1 MHMTS
6 HVPVVIVNWNGAHLL
21 DRCLSAVR
29 AQTYGSYQVILVDND
44 SSDGSVTLVRRGYP
58 KVRVIRNDLNVGFA
72 EANNIA
78 IRATQSDYVAT
89 LNNDTQVEATWLAE
103 LVRAMESDPR
113 VGMCASKMLFLAHP
127 EMIDSAGICVDRAG
141 IAWDRHGG
149 ESDED
154 GSGQPE
160 EIFGPC
166 AGAALYRRE
175 MLEQVGVFDQD
186 FFAYMEDVDLA
197 WRAQLAGWRC
207 LYVPTARVYH
217 AHSGTAGEGSAF
229 KNRLKGRNTV
239 WTIVKNYPW
248 PQCIHYLPAILLYD
262 LAAIAYTLAVQR
274 DVNPLRG
281 RLEALRG
288 LRSLMLKRRAVQALR
303 VIPSRVMLSRM
314 DPLESPLEVLG
325 RFRHLREMPVGRE

>member
-1 MHMTS
+1 MDSPACFATEHQGVHMTS

-21 DRCLSAVR
+21 DRCLSALR
-29 AQTYGSYQVILVDND
+29 AQTYGSCQVILVDNG
-44 SSDGSVTLVRRGYP
+44 SSDGSVTLVRRSYP

-78 IRATQSDYVAT
+78 IRATHSDYVAT
-89 LNNDTQVEATWLAE
+89 
-103 LVRAMESDPR
+103 
-113 VGMCASKMLFLAHP
+113 
-127 EMIDSAGICVDRAG
+127 
-141 IAWDRHGG
+141 RHGG
-149 ESDED
+149 EPDED

-229 KNRLKGRNTV
+229 KNRLKGRNSV

-288 LRSLMLKRRAVQALR
+288 LRTLMLKRRAVQALR
-303 VIPSRVMLSRM
+303 VIPSRAMLSRM
-314 DPLESPLEVLG
+314 DPLESPLQVLG
-325 RFRHLREMPVGRE
+325 RFRHLREMSVGRE